1 MDVRRILPTI
11 AMLTAAGTI
20 GCAHHRQNQYAY
32 APPLAP
38 AVYPQPPVP
47 DALQQPA
54 VSMPVMPAPAPVYA
68 PAGAVPV
75 AMPAVTPTA
84 ATVPCDPCQQGM
96 VMPAGGQMV
105 HADGQTPPCPQ

>member
-1 MDVRRILPTI
+1 
-11 AMLTAAGTI
+11 
-20 GCAHHRQNQYAY
+20 
-32 APPLAP
+32 
-38 AVYPQPPVP
+38 
-47 DALQQPA
+47 
-54 VSMPVMPAPAPVYA
+54 MPVMPAPAPVYA

-75 AMPAVTPTA
+75 AMPAVTPTN